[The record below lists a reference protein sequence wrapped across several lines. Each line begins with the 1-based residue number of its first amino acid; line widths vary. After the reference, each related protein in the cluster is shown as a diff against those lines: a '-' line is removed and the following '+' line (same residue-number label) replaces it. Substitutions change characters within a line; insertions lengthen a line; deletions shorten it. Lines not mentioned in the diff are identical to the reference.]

1 MRGRLSALRDL
12 ATGSVIPF
20 LAVLMEALWA
30 HAWLTWASGWQAVHW
45 DRPPLGILGAVT
57 IAMTAQVVTRVALAR
72 TSSLTRARVVAVFL
86 LCVVVALVIRV
97 ELSAGYAP
105 WDPDW
110 GRYAVEHQA
119 LVAVGLIAGVYFL
132 WRGIVVG
139 RERLSFDTLYPRFLF
154 GLSALVVLLVVWG
167 FTVQADEF
175 RRILAVPSLYVVA
188 YFTAGLLA
196 LALANFQSINQ
207 EMRRGDGAV
216 FLPRRWLALFL
227 GVLAVIV
234 VLSVAVASAFSFEL
248 VLLLTR
254 PLNTLADWLF
264 TGFQYVVL
272 LPLGLLAEILIYVL
286 RFLMSLLNRGK
297 PPEPFNP
304 SDASDWRKALED
316 RVPQAISP
324 DVLLAL
330 KWGLVA
336 LVVAGVCVLLA
347 RALFR
352 YRQVK
357 EEGESGETSE
367 SLWSWDVFKAD
378 LRAFLLRCVR
388 RFRRGT
394 AADRRT
400 ARPPVAVTQVS
411 GTHLLSIR
419 DIYRGL
425 LWEGRK
431 AGTPRRDSETPNEYA
446 GTLRQYLTGG
456 TAELQAITDA
466 YMTERY
472 GDKETSPEDRGT
484 INRLW
489 RRLHSVFNPGRT
501 AV

>member
-1 MRGRLSALRDL
+1 MRGRLSALRGL
-12 ATGSVIPF
+12 ATGSVVPF
-20 LAVLMEALWA
+20 LAVLIEVLWV
-30 HAWLTWASGWQAVHW
+30 HAWLTWASGWQSVHW
-45 DRPPLGILGAVT
+45 DRPPLGILGSVT
-57 IAMTAQVVTRVALAR
+57 IAMTAQVVTRVALAG
-72 TSSLTRARVVAVFL
+72 TASLTRVRVAAVAL
-86 LCVVVALVIRV
+86 MGVVVALVVRV
-97 ELSAGYAP
+97 ELGGGYAI

-110 GRYAVEHQA
+110 GRYAVEHPA
-119 LVAVGLIAGVYFL
+119 LVAVGLIAGAYFL

-139 RERLSFDTLYPRFLF
+139 RESLSFDTLYPRFLF
-154 GLSALVVLLVVWG
+154 GLTALVLLLVVWG
-167 FTVQADEF
+167 FTVQASEF

-188 YFTAGLLA
+188 YFTTGLLA
-196 LALANFQSINQ
+196 LALANFQSISQ

-216 FLPRRWLALFL
+216 LLPRRWLALFI
-227 GVLAVIV
+227 GVLAMIV
-234 VLSVAVASAFSFEL
+234 VLSVAIASAFSFEL

-264 TGFQYVVL
+264 TGFQYVVP

-286 RFLMSLLNRGK
+286 RFLMNLLSRGK

-304 SDASDWRKALED
+304 SDASDWRKALEGKS
-316 RVPQAISP
+316 PQVISP

-336 LVVAGVCVLLA
+336 LAVGGVCVLLA

-352 YRQVK
+352 YRHDR
-357 EEGESGETSE
+357 EEGEAEETSE

-378 LRAFLLRCVR
+378 LRAFLLRLVS
-388 RFRRGT
+388 RFRRGA
-394 AADRRT
+394 AADRRA
-400 ARPPVAVTQVS
+400 ARPPVAVTEVS
-411 GTHLLSIR
+411 GAHLLSVR

-446 GTLRQYLTGG
+446 GALRRHLTGG

-472 GDKETSPEDRGT
+472 GGKETSPEDRGT
-484 INRLW
+484 IKRLW
-489 RRLHSVFNPGRT
+489 RRLHAVFNPGRT
-501 AV
+501 VA